1 MKPTASPPN
10 RPSKKT
16 KKKPTHSGTAKQADS
31 TPTGGAPNE
40 LAASSKAQRQLTK
53 RALENFITGV
63 DAERAAKARASD
75 GAAGINN
82 DRLQEIYRLFLK
94 TPEAQE
100 HRAAV
105 EKANDALSGIDA
117 EWPVVEITI
126 EIPQP
131 FADLFT
137 YIERLNARDAG
148 REPENIATV
157 IERDVVNEMEMR
169 LHWLCVEPQ
178 VFNHYRNMFNRF
190 CVAKGWPEFQIK
202 ERPKG
207 EEEGGN
213 DGPF

>member
-1 MKPTASPPN
+1 MKAKTPSEKS
-10 RPSKKT
+10 PSKKGKSSRSVAHSAVQQRNPKPAVRNGGNPQRNRT
-16 KKKPTHSGTAKQADS
+16 KA
-31 TPTGGAPNE
+31 
-40 LAASSKAQRQLTK
+40 
-53 RALENFITGV
+53 ALENFITRV
-63 DAERAAKARASD
+63 DTERAAEVRASNE
-75 GAAGINN
+75 AAGFDH

-117 EWPVVEITI
+117 AWPLVEITI

-148 REPENIATV
+148 RAPENIATV
-157 IERDVVNEMEMR
+157 VQQDVHDHMHQR
-169 LHWLCVEPQ
+169 LHWLSVEPQ
-178 VFNHYRNMFNRF
+178 VFEHYRNMFNRF

-213 DGPF
+213 VGPF